1 MAEHNNAA
9 ERSRSRGRDM
19 TSSGRGGLG
28 NIHHAVDPT
37 IHESGPDDYSTTR
50 GREPAVDPD
59 RVISTGRG
67 GAGNIRSPSR
77 DVGSHPHHQVH
88 PDPRQEEL
96 IRAEAHRE
104 GAVHSTGRG
113 GLGNMSRS
121 RSRGPQTVRGHDQEH
136 ERSRSGDPEQHKHN
150 GVSEFIHK
158 VLHPHHNEEGGHH
171 EHHDQHDITDPA
183 LKSVDAVDVPPPLT
197 FSRTDAK

>member
-1 MAEHNNAA
+1 MTEHNIV

-37 IHESGPDDYSTTR
+37 IHESGPDDYSVTR
-50 GREPAVDPD
+50 GREPAVNPD
-59 RVISTGRG
+59 KVVSTGRG

-77 DVGSHPHHQVH
+77 DIGSHPHAPVY

-96 IRAEAHRE
+96 IRAEANRE
-104 GAVHSTGRG
+104 GVHSTGRG

-121 RSRGPQTVRGHDQEH
+121 RSRDPQTVRAHDQSH
-136 ERSRSGDPEQHKHN
+136 DRSRSGDPEHHKHT
-150 GVSEFIHK
+150 GVSELIHK
-158 VLHPHHNEEGGHH
+158 VLHPHHNEENT
-171 EHHDQHDITDPA
+171 HHDSHTNPESTPKQ
-183 LKSVDAVDVPPPLT
+183 SVDSTDVAPPLT
-197 FSRTDAK
+197 FSRSDAK

>member
-1 MAEHNNAA
+1 MTDLNNA

-28 NIHHAVDPT
+28 NIHHAIDPT
-37 IHESGPDDYSTTR
+37 IHESGPDDYSVTR
-50 GREPAVDPD
+50 GREPAVHPD
-59 RVISTGRG
+59 QVISTGRG

-77 DVGSHPHHQVH
+77 DAGSYSHTPVG

-96 IRAEAHRE
+96 IRAEADRE

-121 RSRGPQTVRGHDQEH
+121 RSRGPRTALAQEH
-136 ERSRSGDPEQHKHN
+136 SASGDPEHHKHT
-150 GVSEFIHK
+150 GVSELIHK
-158 VLHPHHNEEGGHH
+158 VLHPHPHH
-171 EHHDQHDITDPA
+171 IQESGRHETHAQVPA
-183 LKSVDAVDVPPPLT
+183 ESTPKNSVDHEAPPLT
-197 FSRTDAK
+197 FSRADAK